1 MNELETLI
9 MGVQRKLLVMFDD
22 LDLSD
27 LSSYNQ
33 VFILLVEESK
43 GSAGGRGGGSGHR
56 KIAQVSAFK
65 IDNRTIEKIY
75 DTKDENIIEK
85 FEIPYSAIAI
95 DIKLSD
101 GREFV
106 VQGVIDQE
114 LIKNYGKIIFSQSS
128 T

>member
-9 MGVQRKLLVMFDD
+9 MGIQRKLLVMYDD

-56 KIAQVSAFK
+56 KIAQISAFK

>member
-9 MGVQRKLLVMFDD
+9 MGVQRKLLVMYDD

-56 KIAQVSAFK
+56 KIAQISAFK

>member
-9 MGVQRKLLVMFDD
+9 MGVQRKLLVMYDD

-106 VQGVIDQE
+106 VQGVIDPE

>member
-9 MGVQRKLLVMFDD
+9 MGVQRKLLVMYDD

-101 GREFV
+101 GKEFV

>member
-9 MGVQRKLLVMFDD
+9 MGIQRKLLVMYDD

>member
-1 MNELETLI
+1 MNELEKLI
-9 MGVQRKLLVMFDD
+9 LGVQRKLLVMYDD

-56 KIAQVSAFK
+56 KIAQISGFK
-65 IDNRTIEKIY
+65 IDNRIIEKIY

-114 LIKNYGKIIFSQSS
+114 LINNYNKIIFSQSS

>member
-9 MGVQRKLLVMFDD
+9 MGVQRKSLVMYDD